1 MKHSLIRKILS
12 PFYVM
17 LISIVVSEAA
27 YIWASSYTGDA
38 ITFFWLA
45 LTGGVAGTLSFSFTL
60 ILVRMLSKI
69 EKQRNELERLNQLN
83 QELFSTI
90 SHDVRS
96 PLTSISMVLDLAT
109 SEKISMAE
117 SVDLLQDLFL
127 DIDHLINFLD
137 ELLSWSKHQIDN
149 KPLIPETLC
158 INEIISTT
166 IQLYKRILEKKNVL
180 VEMDKISGE
189 VFADRG
195 SFSFVVRNVL
205 QNAIKFTGDG
215 GSINISVVDF
225 GQEIATVIS
234 DTGMGMDPQKVNEI
248 LNKGTYTSTRG
259 TNQEKGTGF
268 GLQASIS
275 YLEKQNGRLEIQ
287 SQRNKGTTVSIILP
301 KTEQN

>member
-1 MKHSLIRKILS
+1 MKHSLIRKFLS
-12 PFYVM
+12 PVYVM
-17 LISIVVSEAA
+17 LFSIAVSETA
-27 YIWASSYTGDA
+27 YICASAYTGDPVT
-38 ITFFWLA
+38 IFWLA
-45 LTGGVAGTLSFSFTL
+45 VTGIVAGALSFSFTL

-69 EKQRNELERLNQLN
+69 EHQKNELERLNQLN

-109 SEKISMAE
+109 SKKISMTE

-158 INEIISTT
+158 IEEIIAGAVT
-166 IQLYKRILEKKNVL
+166 LYKRILEKKNIS

-189 VFADRG
+189 VYADRG
-195 SFSFVVRNVL
+195 SYSFVVRNVL

-215 GSINISVVDF
+215 GSITISVIDR
-225 GQEIATVIS
+225 GQEVATVIS
-234 DTGMGMDPQKVNEI
+234 DTGLGMDSQKVNEI
-248 LNKGTYTSTRG
+248 LTKGTYTSTRG

-275 YLEKQNGRLEIQ
+275 YLEKQNGRLEIE
-287 SQRNKGTTVSIILP
+287 STRNKGTTVTIILP
-301 KTEQN
+301 KSERN